1 MCQERFP
8 ASRRTDA
15 LSILARII
23 AKDILRKSVCSK
35 GAPMIVPRTPDK
47 KASDDIE
54 DKSDEREPK

>member
-23 AKDILRKSVCSK
+23 AKDILRESTIVKA
-35 GAPMIVPRTPDK
+35 APRIVPHTPDK
-47 KASDDIE
+47 KADDDIE
-54 DKSDEREPK
+54 DKSGERGSM